1 VRDSGDIN
9 ERWRAMAYWTKTE
22 EEPNVYHIYD
32 DCSEG
37 EKILPENREEGS
49 IPPFGRAFCEVCA
62 KKRGY

>member
-1 VRDSGDIN
+1 
-9 ERWRAMAYWTKTE
+9 MAYWTKTE

-37 EKILPENREEGS
+37 EKILPENREEGG
-49 IPPFGRAFCEVCA
+49 IPPFGRALCEVCA